1 MGYENDLFEYAEY
14 TGLDSGDIINQSEA
28 MKKEALKFDNMS
40 EWYRYITDRE
50 YRVRTDKNEGVYL
63 STFHGA

>member
-1 MGYENDLFEYAEY
+1 
-14 TGLDSGDIINQSEA
+14 
-28 MKKEALKFDNMS
+28 MS

-63 STFHGA
+63 STFPRLLRDFNGRRL